1 MKAYLKNEIS
11 GTDFIELHKGKYN
24 NLHVKEDSIYFC
36 EEDFIVFELIFSK
49 FNSDYRPFK
58 YSNFNKSMIAMILE
72 ELGIFLNKLHETDD
86 IINVLK
92 DMKYNIDD
100 LSSLDIHEISSLN
113 IEELF
118 STVKKL
124 SHWLNEVLQKERFFS
139 VLGL

>member
-11 GTDFIELHKGKYN
+11 GTDFIELQKGKYN
-24 NLHVKEDSIYFC
+24 NLHFKEDSIYFC

-49 FNSDYRPFK
+49 FNSDYRPFR
-58 YSNFNKSMIAMILE
+58 YSNFNKRMIAMILE

>member
-11 GTDFIELHKGKYN
+11 GTYFIELQKGKYK
-24 NLHVKEDSIYFC
+24 NLHFKEDSIYFY
-36 EEDFIVFELIFSK
+36 EKDFIVFELIFSK

-58 YSNFNKSMIAMILE
+58 YNNFNKSMIAMILE

-100 LSSLDIHEISSLN
+100 LSSLNIHEISSLN

>member
-11 GTDFIELHKGKYN
+11 GTYFIELQKGKYK
-24 NLHVKEDSIYFC
+24 NLHFKEDSIYFY
-36 EEDFIVFELIFSK
+36 EKDFIVFELIFSK
-49 FNSDYRPFK
+49 FNSDYRPFI

-100 LSSLDIHEISSLN
+100 LSSLNIHEISSLN

>member
-11 GTDFIELHKGKYN
+11 GTYFIELQKGKYK
-24 NLHVKEDSIYFC
+24 NLHFKEDSIYFY
-36 EEDFIVFELIFSK
+36 EKDFIVFELIFSK
-49 FNSDYRPFK
+49 FNSDYRPFR
-58 YSNFNKSMIAMILE
+58 YSNFNKRMIAMILE

>member
-11 GTDFIELHKGKYN
+11 GTYFIELQKGKYK
-24 NLHVKEDSIYFC
+24 NLHFKEDSIYFY
-36 EEDFIVFELIFSK
+36 EKDFIVFELIFSK

-100 LSSLDIHEISSLN
+100 LSSLNIHEISSLN

>member
-11 GTDFIELHKGKYN
+11 GTYFIELQKGKYK
-24 NLHVKEDSIYFC
+24 NLHFKEDSIYFY
-36 EEDFIVFELIFSK
+36 EKDFIVFELIFSK

-100 LSSLDIHEISSLN
+100 LSSLNIHEISSLN

-118 STVKKL
+118 STVQKL
-124 SHWLNEVLQKERFFS
+124 SHGLNEVLQKERFFS

>member
-11 GTDFIELHKGKYN
+11 GTYFIELQKGKYK
-24 NLHVKEDSIYFC
+24 NLHFKEDSIYFY
-36 EEDFIVFELIFSK
+36 EKDFIVFELIFSK

-100 LSSLDIHEISSLN
+100 LSSLNIHEISSLN

-118 STVKKL
+118 STVKTL
-124 SHWLNEVLQKERFFS
+124 SYWLNEVLQKERFFS

>member
-11 GTDFIELHKGKYN
+11 GTYFIELQKGKYK
-24 NLHVKEDSIYFC
+24 NLHFKEDSIYFC

-49 FNSDYRPFK
+49 FNSDYRPFR
-58 YSNFNKSMIAMILE
+58 YSNFNKRMIAMILE

-100 LSSLDIHEISSLN
+100 LSSLNIHEISSLN

>member
-11 GTDFIELHKGKYN
+11 GTYFIELQKGKYK
-24 NLHVKEDSIYFC
+24 NLHFKEDSIYFY
-36 EEDFIVFELIFSK
+36 EKDFIVFELIFSK

-100 LSSLDIHEISSLN
+100 LSSLNIHDISSLN

>member
-11 GTDFIELHKGKYN
+11 GTYFIELQKGKYK
-24 NLHVKEDSIYFC
+24 NLHFKEDSIYFY
-36 EEDFIVFELIFSK
+36 EKDFIVFELIFSK

-58 YSNFNKSMIAMILE
+58 YSNFNKRMIAMILE

-100 LSSLDIHEISSLN
+100 LSSLNIHEISSLN

>member
-11 GTDFIELHKGKYN
+11 GTDFIELQKGKYK
-24 NLHVKEDSIYFC
+24 NLHFKEDSIYFC

-49 FNSDYRPFK
+49 FNSNYRPFR
-58 YSNFNKSMIAMILE
+58 YSNFNKRMIAMILN

-100 LSSLDIHEISSLN
+100 LSSLDIHEISSIN

>member
-11 GTDFIELHKGKYN
+11 GTYFIELQKGKYK
-24 NLHVKEDSIYFC
+24 NLHFKEDSIYFY
-36 EEDFIVFELIFSK
+36 EKDFIVFELIFSK
-49 FNSDYRPFK
+49 FNSNYRPFR
-58 YSNFNKSMIAMILE
+58 YSNFNKRMIAMILE

-100 LSSLDIHEISSLN
+100 LSSLNIHEISSLN

>member
-11 GTDFIELHKGKYN
+11 GTYFIELQKGKYK
-24 NLHVKEDSIYFC
+24 NLHFKEDSIYFY
-36 EEDFIVFELIFSK
+36 EKDFIVFELIFSK

-100 LSSLDIHEISSLN
+100 LSSLNKHEISSLN

>member
-11 GTDFIELHKGKYN
+11 GTYFIELQKGKYK
-24 NLHVKEDSIYFC
+24 NLHFKEDSIYFY
-36 EEDFIVFELIFSK
+36 EKDFIVFELIFSK
-49 FNSDYRPFK
+49 FNSDYRPFR
-58 YSNFNKSMIAMILE
+58 YSNFNKRMIAMILE

-100 LSSLDIHEISSLN
+100 LSSLNIHEISSLN

>member
-11 GTDFIELHKGKYN
+11 GTDFIELQKGKYN
-24 NLHVKEDSIYFC
+24 NLHFKEDSIYFC

-49 FNSDYRPFK
+49 FNSDYRPFR
-58 YSNFNKSMIAMILE
+58 YSNFNKRMIAIILE

-113 IEELF
+113 IDELS
-118 STVKKL
+118 STVKTL
-124 SHWLNEVLQKERFFS
+124 SYWLNEVLQKERFFS

>member
-11 GTDFIELHKGKYN
+11 GTDFIELQKGKYN
-24 NLHVKEDSIYFC
+24 NLHFKEDSIYFC

-49 FNSDYRPFK
+49 FNSDYRPFR
-58 YSNFNKSMIAMILE
+58 YSNFNKRMIAMILE

-100 LSSLDIHEISSLN
+100 VRSLDIHEISSLN
-113 IEELF
+113 IDKLS
-118 STVKKL
+118 STVKTL
-124 SHWLNEVLQKERFFS
+124 SYWLNEVLQKERFFS
-139 VLGL
+139 VWGL

>member
-1 MKAYLKNEIS
+1 
-11 GTDFIELHKGKYN
+11 
-24 NLHVKEDSIYFC
+24 
-36 EEDFIVFELIFSK
+36 
-49 FNSDYRPFK
+49 
-58 YSNFNKSMIAMILE
+58 MIAMILE

-100 LSSLDIHEISSLN
+100 LSSLNIHEISSLN
-113 IEELF
+113 IDEL
-118 STVKKL
+118 SLTVKKL

>member
-11 GTDFIELHKGKYN
+11 GTDFIELQKGKYN
-24 NLHVKEDSIYFC
+24 NLHFKEDSIYFY
-36 EEDFIVFELIFSK
+36 EKDFIVFELIFSK
-49 FNSDYRPFK
+49 FNSDYRPFR
-58 YSNFNKSMIAMILE
+58 YSNFNKRMIAMILE

>member
-11 GTDFIELHKGKYN
+11 GTYFIELQKGKYK
-24 NLHVKEDSIYFC
+24 NLHFKEDSIYFY
-36 EEDFIVFELIFSK
+36 EKDFIVFELIFSK

-113 IEELF
+113 IDELS
-118 STVKKL
+118 STVKTL
-124 SHWLNEVLQKERFFS
+124 SYWLNEVLQKERFFS